1 MEEFTNLNDLDSD
14 IKKEQTVPSQSEDE
28 SITYVLD
35 TETGKKFDSCNMK
48 NQMRITFCK
57 GSKVRDA
64 QFLNVTNLIRRKR
77 IFNVY
82 SSHCHVSKIL
92 GEWEPAAQIED
103 GDKESSGVTTL
114 DESDV
119 SIFRC
124 NYQQVQTCTSAKC
137 E

>member
-1 MEEFTNLNDLDSD
+1 
-14 IKKEQTVPSQSEDE
+14 
-28 SITYVLD
+28 
-35 TETGKKFDSCNMK
+35 MK
-48 NQMRITFCK
+48 NQISISFCK
-57 GSKVRDA
+57 EPEVRDA
-64 QFLNVTNLIRRKR
+64 QSLNVTNLIKRKR
-77 IFNVY
+77 NNLR
-82 SSHCHVSKIL
+82 SSHCHVSKIS
-92 GEWEPAAQIED
+92 GEWEPAAQIKD